1 MSLPDRSL
9 SCTLIHKCNEVSL
22 PLSLSYR
29 SNLHL
34 PNSGLL
40 AISLAARAIKAI
52 LNLLLDVD
60 HDHFI
65 KELRDLLYPVWQNQS
80 FEIHQRC
87 KKGTLLSRKLIN
99 GQAAVHQWC
108 ATLAYP
114 TLSVSSRNLENQHT
128 NTVNDFISIWVC
140 LDQVIRFVVTSLG
153 DNSRGLPDRAG
164 SWSNVLAKG
173 TAPSTRLQIKSW
185 LLTTLQVQMHFIYLI
200 KVYVSKCDCWYSSY
214 WIKLLVSSYENF
226 TIVHGNMVE
235 SAWASIVMVIS
246 LEPPGSR
253 LGWWPLIEVKS
264 GFMETS
270 MAVKICANN

>member
-40 AISLAARAIKAI
+40 AMSLAARAIKAI

-153 DNSRGLPDRAG
+153 DKSRGFQIVQGVDQMFLQKELLHRPDCK
-164 SWSNVLAKG
+164 SNLDCSPLCKC
-173 TAPSTRLQIKSW
+173 KC
-185 LLTTLQVQMHFIYLI
+185 TLYIL
-200 KVYVSKCDCWYSSY
+200 SKC
-214 WIKLLVSSYENF
+214 
-226 TIVHGNMVE
+226 M
-235 SAWASIVMVIS
+235 
-246 LEPPGSR
+246 
-253 LGWWPLIEVKS
+253 
-264 GFMETS
+264 
-270 MAVKICANN
+270 